1 MAAVEC
7 GGVGLLVQG
16 MAILGLGC
24 IRAYTRWEPGVLK
37 DPGNRGSQRMGV
49 CLQILWL
56 KGGWVGWMEWEGGQ
70 KGGGSAA
77 NRGCE

>member
-24 IRAYTRWEPGVLK
+24 IRAYTRREPGVLR
-37 DPGNRGSQRMGV
+37 DPGNRGSQRMGGV
-49 CLQILWL
+49 SADLMAERGVGGMDGV
-56 KGGWVGWMEWEGGQ
+56 GGWAKGWRVCSKSWL
-70 KGGGSAA
+70 
-77 NRGCE
+77 